1 MRDWRNRVATKTF
14 FKRFLASQE
23 KSLRRLNSLVV
34 QRLWLLNEGWDHQVP
49 RHTEHMLI
57 KSIMRFCQTQL
68 GCVRKATEI
77 IRQCQT
83 KGFIPAKCCMWGAF
97 ISVAQLAKEKVE
109 ICGQKLSKNVSMY
122 NTKHNS
128 ACLKHIQKA
137 KGKMTVCCYI

>member
-1 MRDWRNRVATKTF
+1 M
-14 FKRFLASQE
+14 LASQE

-34 QRLWLLNEGWDHQVP
+34 QMLWLLNEGWDHQVP

-83 KGFIPAKCCMWGAF
+83 EGFIPAKGSMRGHSSLLLNRPKRRLK
-97 ISVAQLAKEKVE
+97 IVAK
-109 ICGQKLSKNVSMY
+109 ICLEMFQCITQSIVMHVWSTYKK
-122 NTKHNS
+122 TKRN
-128 ACLKHIQKA
+128 
-137 KGKMTVCCYI
+137 MTACYI